1 MFLISEPPHSF
12 IFTLQEFA
20 RELVSLIDAMGRIYF
35 IEQERA
41 HRDSFRQRAIGRISK
56 IYDTIL
62 KPSNNPS
69 AEKAERSGLKRRFC
83 TCGYSLFR
91 TRRVTHPSLD
101 SQLHILFLTQVE
113 RMLHSPKC
121 SLMPQIPF
129 KHLPA

>member
-1 MFLISEPPHSF
+1 MFLILEPSF

-41 HRDSFRQRAIGRISK
+41 HRGSFWQRAIGKISK
-56 IYDTIL
+56 IYAIL
-62 KPSNNPS
+62 KPSNKPS
-69 AEKAERSGLKRRFC
+69 AEKAERSGLRRRFC
-83 TCGYSLFR
+83 TRGYFLFR
-91 TRRVTHPSLD
+91 TRRLTHPSLD

-113 RMLHSPKC
+113 RMLHSQKC

-129 KHLPA
+129 KHLPV